1 MNLVLNYEGFEKY
14 LLSREEVYNGI
25 QYRFKFDNLFGAS
38 VIKHTGSY
46 GHEEDLWELAVLNY
60 RYENNKGFIDYDT
73 NITDDVIGNLNDE
86 QVRELLIKIKELPL
100 Q

>member
-14 LLSREEVYNGI
+14 LLSREEVYNGVR
-25 QYRFKFDNLFGAS
+25 YRFKFDNLFGAS
-38 VIKHTGSY
+38 VIKRIGSY
-46 GHEEDLWELAVLNY
+46 GYEEDLWELAVLNY
-60 RYENNKGFIDYDT
+60 RYGNNKGCIDYDT

>member
-1 MNLVLNYEGFEKY
+1 MKVSKNTYCQEK
-14 LLSREEVYNGI
+14 RCNGI

>member
-1 MNLVLNYEGFEKY
+1 MNLVLNYEGFGKY
-14 LLSREEVYNGI
+14 LLSREEAYNGI